1 MALAP
6 VFPAKAAEAAADCS
20 ANASAMPVSRIVEV
34 DATGGPLFGALTDE
48 LREPSFLKRKEIVLT
63 FDAYCAKA
71 MFFAV
76 GRMAIAYP
84 STVRDIVARGHTLG
98 SHTYSHPY
106 NLPKM
111 SEDAAKADIERGLA
125 AVSAAAGQP
134 ATPFF
139 RFTGLA
145 DSPQLLSYLASR
157 HIASFTVDVVTNDS
171 YISDTKRLVQNTIAE
186 VERTKGGI
194 ILFHDI
200 KPTTA
205 KALPEILTQL
215 KAKGYKLVHVT
226 AARPSTP
233 TAELVAE
240 YAPKVAKGLRGK
252 QTETAMLPFYGAIPP
267 EKLADD
273 PAATGAMAVTA
284 LSPAPR
290 DRNNQAKTGK
300 KAGPASSTQSA
311 SASRDR
317 ANRATG
323 TPAVPVVIEADAPL
337 SALGGWTT
345 QIKHNPATKTQKPVY

>member
-1 MALAP
+1 
-6 VFPAKAAEAAADCS
+6 
-20 ANASAMPVSRIVEV
+20 MPVSRIVEV
-34 DATGGPLFGALTDE
+34 DATGGPLFGSLTDE
-48 LREPSFLKRKEIVLT
+48 VREPNFLKRKEIVLS
-63 FDAYCAKA
+63 FDDGPMPWVTKSILDTLDKHCAKA

-84 STVRDIVARGHTLG
+84 STVKDIVVRGHTLG

-125 AVSAAAGQP
+125 AVSAAAGEP
-134 ATPFF
+134 VTPFF

-145 DSPQLLSYLASR
+145 DSPRLLSYLATR

-171 YISDTKRLVQNTIAE
+171 YISDTKRLVDHTIAE

-205 KALPEILTQL
+205 KALPEILSQL

-233 TAELVAE
+233 AAELVAE
-240 YAPKVAKGLRGK
+240 FAPKVAKALRGK

-267 EKLADD
+267 EKLHDTSAG
-273 PAATGAMAVTA
+273 TGVMDVTA

-290 DRNNQAKTGK
+290 NRNDHLPALSK
-300 KAGPASSTQSA
+300 KAAPAATSPPASA
-311 SASRDR
+311 AADGASR
-317 ANRATG
+317 G
-323 TPAVPVVIEADAPL
+323 LVPSAVPVTIKLDTAP
-337 SALGGWTT
+337 STRDGGWTA
-345 QIKHNPATKTQKPVY
+345 QIRHNPASGPRKPVH